1 MKKLFILTVMI
12 ICSAHS
18 FAQLVNSQSIEDT
31 KERADLGDIEACI
44 EIGNYYYDLYVAK
57 GDDVKKY
64 EWDNNV
70 VSYYEKWINSNKE
83 NKEIKLDSIHCKA
96 IYQLY
101 HLKKDILKQSV
112 YEESPLYIFYRRTIG
127 EEYVPSLR
135 DELRKYISEEKTN
148 KSCANY
154 YYYPNEKHSNISKA
168 QIDKRKI
175 EEIFD
180 KDDPELQMMLG
191 YIYGKHGLP
200 CVEDTIITYPSTQ
213 QKLIIHFR
221 THYLESYKHYK
232 KALDSGLN
240 FADYGEQYVEN
251 FNFIQF
257 FHENYEKAKEYQFN
271 TKLSP
276 EAAYYAM
283 VVVKHLWYLSHWYE
297 KEADMIKNEKQYMYS
312 STYKYR
318 DDYKMFVQFSDEYGK
333 TLRNIVDAVYFSF
346 PDVRTFFNISSYS
359 YRGRILYHG
368 LYGEKRDKKRGK
380 ELILLGIGYDVDC
393 NYAMAEILKESD
405 PNESEKYRKKAR
417 ELEVAQQE
425 EEKNRRAAEEQKR
438 KENAELMADKEADEG
453 DADAKIKRGD
463 DFLETDMQKAVSWY
477 KKAADQGSSEALY
490 KIGMCYRKVDKP
502 ETAEKYL
509 TMAVEKNHIPAMLE
523 LGQLNGSRAE
533 ELYLKAANLGDLDAM
548 CAFGNYYEK
557 KEDYTKAVE
566 WYRKAAEQGHA
577 QSHEKL
583 GYCYK
588 QGKGVKKDYD
598 KAREWFEKG
607 AAQGL
612 YRSSMEVKEW
622 LEYDREKESYNDAI
636 KTRIAQL
643 EKAMGVN
650 RHSSDVEVIKPGR
663 SFNMVVEYYSLVK
676 DYYKFNLSINRGS
689 SKCYDIYN
697 NYFGSV
703 YKGYIWV
710 NNGKITSVAWR

>member
-148 KSCANY
+148 KSCTNY

-283 VVVKHLWYLSHWYE
+283 VVVKHLWYLYHWYE

-318 DDYKMFVQFSDEYGK
+318 DDYKMFVQLSDEYGK

-359 YRGRILYHG
+359 YRGRILYYG

-380 ELILLGIGYDVDC
+380 ELILLGIDYDVDC

-438 KENAELMADKEADEG
+438 KEDAEALADELAENG
-453 DADAKIKRGD
+453 DADAKILRGD
-463 DFLETDMQKAVSWY
+463 DFLETDVLKAVSWY
-477 KKAADQGSSEALY
+477 KKAAEQGSPKGFY
-490 KIGMCYRKVDKP
+490 KITLCYIGKNN
-502 ETAEKYL
+502 EAALKYL
-509 TMAVEKNHIPAMLE
+509 NMAVEKGLNLPLVE
-523 LGQLNGSRAE
+523 LGG
-533 ELYLKAANLGDLDAM
+533 LYLKCGDSD
-548 CAFGNYYEK
+548 
-557 KEDYTKAVE
+557 KAE
-566 WYRKAAEQGHA
+566 ECYIKAAETGDLESIYTLGMFYQEKNQYEKAFEAFSKAAQKGHGRS
-577 QSHEKL
+577 QERVGWYYKKGL
-583 GYCYK
+583 G
-588 QGKGVKKDYD
+588 VDEDYD
-598 KAREWFEKG
+598 KAIGW
-607 AAQGL
+607 
-612 YRSSMEVKEW
+612 
-622 LEYDREKESYNDAI
+622 
-636 KTRIAQL
+636 L
-643 EKAMGVN
+643 EKATAQGKYREDWLEWDKSHRPENKKEIRN
-650 RHSSDVEVIKPGR
+650 RMTQLQNKLGISGYSEVTDLIVVGR
-663 SFNMVVEYYSLVK
+663 SFGDVKEYLSLSKSRYSFK
-676 DYYKFNLSINRGS
+676 LSIDKGS
-689 SKCYDIYN
+689 RKCYDIILN
-697 NYFGSV
+697 S
-703 YKGYIWV
+703 YKVVKQGFVWV
-710 NNGKITSVAWR
+710 SNGKITSVSWH